1 MTEFFEG
8 VAPAGATHADA
19 PDAVI
24 QQPAEPQISAGTLI
38 RQARE
43 AAGMHIAALAV
54 SLKVPVK
61 KLEALEQDRFD
72 LLPDAV
78 FVRALASS
86 VCRTLKVDATTVLER
101 LPQTSAPKL
110 MYHGAGINAP
120 FRVPGDGPGPSLWTQ
135 MSRPAVLAGLAFLL
149 GALVLI
155 FLPAVRSDAL
165 VEKVASVASSSSPN
179 QAGSSGNAVAA
190 ADEGVKMGASPG
202 QVVEVATPRIATV
215 EAAVP
220 AIISAAVVTGAS
232 SLAAPAAALVVPAQS
247 GLPAAPANSVRS
259 AVPSAA
265 IPPVA
270 SAAATASPAPAT
282 PTTGLLTLQA
292 KGDSWVEVVDAKGV
306 VVLRRIL
313 MAGEVVGVSGT
324 LPLATV
330 IGRADATQVLVRGKA
345 LDLTA
350 IARDNVARFEV
361 K

>member
-8 VAPAGATHADA
+8 SASATHADV
-19 PDAVI
+19 PDAVE
-24 QQPAEPQISAGTLI
+24 QPTEPQVSAGTLI

-86 VCRTLKVDATTVLER
+86 VCRTLKIDATEVMGR
-101 LPQTSAPKL
+101 LPQTGAPKL

-120 FRVPGDGPGPSLWTQ
+120 FRAPGDGPGPTLWTQ
-135 MSRPAVLAGLAFLL
+135 MSRPAVLAGMAFLL

-165 VEKVASVASSSSPN
+165 VEKVASMASSSSAT
-179 QAGSSGNAVAA
+179 QSGPSGKAAAA
-190 ADEGVKMGASPG
+190 ADEGVKMGSSPG
-202 QVVEVATPRIATV
+202 QVVEAATV
-215 EAAVP
+215 RPAPPEAVP
-220 AIISAAVVTGAS
+220 AIISTAVVAGAAA
-232 SLAAPAAALVVPAQS
+232 SLTAPAAAPVAPEQAGQ
-247 GLPAAPANSVRS
+247 PAAVANPARS
-259 AVPSAA
+259 AA
-265 IPPVA
+265 PPVV
-270 SAAATASPAPAT
+270 TPGSPAPVSTAS
-282 PTTGLLTLQA
+282 TTGLLTLQA

-313 MAGEVVGVSGT
+313 TAGEVVGVSGA
-324 LPLATV
+324 LPLSAV

-345 LDLTA
+345 LDLSA